1 MSKKSKTKRESYSPL
16 KTAMIHFTHNKLA
29 MTALITLIAI
39 FVISMLS
46 PLIAPYDPN
55 VQNLVYIKGDMSPE
69 HWLGTDAGGRDILS
83 RLLYSGRVSMVFG
96 IVTTAGILLIGLIVG
111 MISGYYGGKV
121 DTILMRFTE
130 FVMLFPFIPFA
141 IVLNATFSEKI
152 KNPYGSAF
160 ILAAVIITLSWVGI
174 ARLTRGKVM
183 QEKENEYFLAAVSI
197 GTPVYKIMLKHLLP
211 NILSVIIVQATLLF
225 AVQIV
230 AEAGLSFLGFGI
242 AKTTP
247 TWGNMLSDA
256 QEADVLSGKPWI
268 WMPPAMVITVTILC
282 INFVGE
288 GLKDALNPK
297 SKH

>member
-1 MSKKSKTKRESYSPL
+1 MSKNNKVKKESLSPL
-16 KTAMIHFTHNKLA
+16 KSALINFTHNKLA
-29 MTALITLIAI
+29 MTALISLLFI
-39 FVISMLS
+39 FIISMLS
-46 PLIAPYDPN
+46 PLIAPHDPN

-69 HWLGTDAGGRDILS
+69 HLLGTDAGGRDIFS

-96 IVTTAGILLIGLIVG
+96 ITTTIGILVIGVIVG

-121 DTILMRFTE
+121 DTVLMRLTE

-160 ILAAVIITLSWVGI
+160 ILGAVIVVLSWVGI
-174 ARLTRGKVM
+174 ARLVRGKVM

-242 AKTTP
+242 EKTTP

-256 QEADVLSGKPWI
+256 QEADVLSSKPWI
-268 WMPPAMVITVTILC
+268 WMPPALVITYTILC

-297 SKH
+297 AKH